1 MERIDATGEVTRIKS
16 GISCLDSV
24 LSGGL
29 EKKIISEIYGEG
41 GSGKTNLSLLISLS
55 VVASGGTA
63 VYLDTEGV
71 STERGT
77 AVYLDTEGVSTERIR
92 QLTASMK
99 GDLKKLYLYRI
110 KSLEDQELTLLR
122 IEKNIDRG
130 QTVPELIVIDSFTE
144 YFRLEKSSDPSG
156 RTATMQKHMAILMS
170 IISKSDCAVLI
181 TNQIYQD
188 VQTGNLEP
196 FGGYVI
202 DHSVKAI
209 FRISK
214 LPESKRKMEVLK
226 HRSEREGHSMYFRI
240 TSFGIECLQ
249 S

>member
-29 EKKIISEIYGEG
+29 EKKIISEVYGEG
-41 GSGKTNLSLLISLS
+41 GSGKTNLSLLLSLS
-55 VVASGGTA
+55 VVSSGGT
-63 VYLDTEGV
+63 V
-71 STERGT
+71 
-77 AVYLDTEGVSTERIR
+77 VYLDTEGVSTERIR

-130 QTVPELIVIDSFTE
+130 QTVPDLIVIDSFTE

-156 RTATMQKHMAILMS
+156 RTAIMQKHMAILMS

>member
-1 MERIDATGEVTRIKS
+1 MERIDATGEVVRIKS

-41 GSGKTNLSLLISLS
+41 GSGKTNISLLISLS
-55 VVASGGTA
+55 VVSSGGT
-63 VYLDTEGV
+63 V
-71 STERGT
+71 
-77 AVYLDTEGVSTERIR
+77 VYLDTEGVSTERIR

-122 IEKNIDRG
+122 IERNIDRG
-130 QTVPELIVIDSFTE
+130 QAVPELIVIDSFTE

-156 RTATMQKHMAILMS
+156 RTAIMQKHMAILMS

>member
-41 GSGKTNLSLLISLS
+41 GSGKTNLSLLLSLS
-55 VVASGGTA
+55 VVSSGGT
-63 VYLDTEGV
+63 V
-71 STERGT
+71 
-77 AVYLDTEGVSTERIR
+77 VYLDTEGVSTERIR

-130 QTVPELIVIDSFTE
+130 QAVPDLIVIDSFTE

-156 RTATMQKHMAILMS
+156 RTAIMQKHMAILMS

>member
-1 MERIDATGEVTRIKS
+1 MERIDATGEVARIKS

-55 VVASGGTA
+55 VVSSGGT
-63 VYLDTEGV
+63 V
-71 STERGT
+71 
-77 AVYLDTEGVSTERIR
+77 VYLDTEGVSTERIR

-122 IEKNIDRG
+122 IERNIDRG
-130 QTVPELIVIDSFTE
+130 QAVPELIVIDSFTE

-156 RTATMQKHMAILMS
+156 RTAIMQKHMAILMS

>member
-55 VVASGGTA
+55 VVASG
-63 VYLDTEGV
+63 
-71 STERGT
+71 GT

>member
-55 VVASGGTA
+55 VVASG
-63 VYLDTEGV
+63 
-71 STERGT
+71 GT

-156 RTATMQKHMAILMS
+156 RTAIMQKHMAILMS

>member
-41 GSGKTNLSLLISLS
+41 GSGKTNLSLLLSLS
-55 VVASGGTA
+55 VVSSGGTV

-71 STERGT
+71 Y
-77 AVYLDTEGVSTERIR
+77 AERIR

-130 QTVPELIVIDSFTE
+130 QAVPDLIVIDSFTE

-156 RTATMQKHMAILMS
+156 RTAIMQKHMAILMS
-170 IISKSDCAVLI
+170 IIS
-181 TNQIYQD
+181 
-188 VQTGNLEP
+188 
-196 FGGYVI
+196 
-202 DHSVKAI
+202 
-209 FRISK
+209 
-214 LPESKRKMEVLK
+214 
-226 HRSEREGHSMYFRI
+226 
-240 TSFGIECLQ
+240 
-249 S
+249 